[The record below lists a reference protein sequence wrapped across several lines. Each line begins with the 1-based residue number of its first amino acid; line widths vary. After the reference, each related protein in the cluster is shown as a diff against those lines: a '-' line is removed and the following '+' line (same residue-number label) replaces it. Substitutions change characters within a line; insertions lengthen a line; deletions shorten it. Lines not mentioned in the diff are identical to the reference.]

1 MEGTM
6 ATAEAEVRAIDET
19 LGWIHDQVGL
29 TYDQI
34 GSILDVSERTL
45 RRWRHMDNS
54 PRPRQ
59 KERIESLRE
68 LQHLLGEVFPESEA
82 REQWL
87 HSPSRLLRG
96 RSPISL
102 LRGGQ
107 VSRVVGALA
116 TLESGA
122 FT

>member
-1 MEGTM
+1 M
-6 ATAEAEVRAIDET
+6 ATAEIEIQAIDET
-19 LGWIHDQVGL
+19 LNWAHDEMGL
-29 TYDQI
+29 TYEQL
-34 GSILDVSERTL
+34 GGILAVSERTL
-45 RRWRHMDNS
+45 RRWRHEQQV

-59 KERIESLRE
+59 KERIEDLRE
-68 LQHLLGEVFPESEA
+68 LKHVLREVFPESEA

-87 HSPSRLLRG
+87 HSPSGLLRG

-102 LRGGQ
+102 LRRGQ
-107 VSRVVGALA
+107 VSRVASALA

>member
-1 MEGTM
+1 M
-6 ATAEAEVRAIDET
+6 ATAEVEVREIGKTLDWAHDE
-19 LGWIHDQVGL
+19 VGL

-34 GSILDVSERTL
+34 GDILSVSERTL
-45 RRWRHMDNS
+45 RRWRRMDNA
-54 PRPRQ
+54 PRLKQ
-59 KERIESLRE
+59 KEAIENLRE
-68 LQHLLGEVFPESEA
+68 LQHLLREVFPDEEA
-82 REQWL
+82 REAWL
-87 HSPSRLLRG
+87 RSPSGLLRG

-102 LRGGQ
+102 LRAGR

>member
-1 MEGTM
+1 M
-6 ATAEAEVRAIDET
+6 ATAEAEIRAIDET
-19 LGWIHDQVGL
+19 LSWAHDEVGL

-34 GSILDVSERTL
+34 GGILAVSERTL
-45 RRWRHMDNS
+45 RRWRQEQHA

-59 KERIESLRE
+59 KERIEDLRE
-68 LQHLLGEVFPESEA
+68 LKHVLRAVFPELPA

-87 HSPSRLLRG
+87 HSPSGLLRG
-96 RSPISL
+96 RTPISL
-102 LRGGQ
+102 LRRGQ
-107 VSRVVGALA
+107 VSRVASALA

>member
-1 MEGTM
+1 MS
-6 ATAEAEVRAIDET
+6 TAAIEIRAIDET
-19 LGWIHDQVGL
+19 LSWAHDEMGL

-34 GSILDVSERTL
+34 GGILAVSERTL
-45 RRWRHMDNS
+45 RRWRHEQQV

-59 KERIESLRE
+59 KERIEDLRE
-68 LQHLLGEVFPESEA
+68 LRHVLMEVFPEESV
-82 REQWL
+82 RNQWL
-87 HSPSRLLRG
+87 HSPSGLLRG

-102 LRGGQ
+102 LRRKQ
-107 VSRVVGALA
+107 VSRVASALA

>member
-1 MEGTM
+1 M
-6 ATAEAEVRAIDET
+6 ATAEAEVQEIEKTLSWAHDEM
-19 LGWIHDQVGL
+19 GL

-34 GSILDVSERTL
+34 GGILSVSERTL
-45 RRWRHMDNS
+45 RRWRHLEHA
-54 PRPRQ
+54 PRMRQ

-68 LQHLLGEVFPESEA
+68 LQHLLAEVFPEQA
-82 REQWL
+82 GRAAWL
-87 HSPSRLLRG
+87 HGPSRLLRG

-102 LRGGQ
+102 LRAGH

>member
-1 MEGTM
+1 M

-19 LGWIHDQVGL
+19 LSWIHDEIGL

-34 GSILDVSERTL
+34 GGILEVSERTL
-45 RRWRHMDNS
+45 RRWRHMDNA
-54 PRPRQ
+54 PQPRQ
-59 KERIESLRE
+59 KERIEGLRE
-68 LQHLLGEVFPESEA
+68 LQHLLAEVFPERGG

-107 VSRVVGALA
+107 VSRVIGALA